1 MKHFIKVAFKI
12 FIYLSIA
19 FTVAYWI
26 YIIIDDYVFIEKY
39 WTINWLDYIALWF
52 LYYVIYYVGFS
63 IYYWAIVF
71 TTILI
76 YYKILPRIKR

>member
-52 LYYVIYYVGFS
+52 LYYVIYYLGFS